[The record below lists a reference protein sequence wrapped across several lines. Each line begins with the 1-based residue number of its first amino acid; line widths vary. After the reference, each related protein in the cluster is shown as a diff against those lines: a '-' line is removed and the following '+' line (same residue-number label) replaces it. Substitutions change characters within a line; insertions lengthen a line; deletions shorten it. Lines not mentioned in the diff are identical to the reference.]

1 MVRGIQT
8 GILISSRRR
17 RVVFFSGLQLP
28 ERAKGRARRKRSRA
42 KAKKTDCAPVL
53 APASPAHVLLQRSR
67 DADGAGSS
75 ARKKD
80 RARSTIASAPRT
92 SRAFSR
98 FGLDVSSLGTAAR
111 PRARVRGSEAARRAS
126 GGASFARLVT
136 QRKTNKT
143 SAGGG
148 RSIRRGVDPP
158 RVVSPLAMARTA
170 PVSAVADPEVSA
182 SSEVA
187 VALGAAL
194 CSGIAVSPFLMCVD
208 RGVVASAAGTAPGG
222 SLFRAIASVAGE
234 FVTKPKAAFGAPALW
249 MVAGVYG
256 GTYFAKNLSDVIIR
270 RGRLEHNP
278 AAGACKFVATTATNA
293 GGSVLKDAAFARMYG
308 AAAAGAV
315 AVVPPA
321 SYALVALRDC
331 LTIGGAFFVPELMAG
346 AMKTALPADR
356 VGAADAAAQLVSPPL
371 MQVLCTPM
379 HLLALDLVNQ
389 PAANAA
395 ARVARLK
402 NSTPAALFARSLRM
416 LPAYGVGGLLNTSLT
431 ERGRA
436 AAIARR
442 NARVAGAPGG
452 PVAAM
457 FAAMRGKA
465 SALGQAARAKVAA
478 ASAPREARDASASA
492 SSTTAALNASASA
505 SGGDAASA
513 DQGRRGRAA
522 ASTNVG
528 GAARVAAPRA
538 PPRVPPRFASIGEGS
553 RREDWKRGLARRG
566 AREDSEGRGGS
577 SDGSRG
583 KWETSSSGDIPSPR
597 FERRRVRR
605 RGRGAEAA
613 AEGAAEGADGRRR
626 ARRWGK
632 NYWAGGASRANAGGA
647 AG

>member
-1 MVRGIQT
+1 
-8 GILISSRRR
+8 
-17 RVVFFSGLQLP
+17 
-28 ERAKGRARRKRSRA
+28 
-42 KAKKTDCAPVL
+42 
-53 APASPAHVLLQRSR
+53 
-67 DADGAGSS
+67 
-75 ARKKD
+75 
-80 RARSTIASAPRT
+80 
-92 SRAFSR
+92 
-98 FGLDVSSLGTAAR
+98 
-111 PRARVRGSEAARRAS
+111 
-126 GGASFARLVT
+126 
-136 QRKTNKT
+136 
-143 SAGGG
+143 
-148 RSIRRGVDPP
+148 
-158 RVVSPLAMARTA
+158 MARTA

-293 GGSVLKDAAFARMYG
+293 GGSILKDAAFARMYG

-321 SYALVALRDC
+321 SYALFALRDC

-389 PAANAA
+389 PAATAA

-431 ERGRA
+431 ERG
-436 AAIARR
+436 ARR
-442 NARVAGAPGG
+442 R
-452 PVAAM
+452 
-457 FAAMRGKA
+457 
-465 SALGQAARAKVAA
+465 S
-478 ASAPREARDASASA
+478 RDATRASPA
-492 SSTTAALNASASA
+492 
-505 SGGDAASA
+505 
-513 DQGRRGRAA
+513 RR
-522 ASTNVG
+522 
-528 GAARVAAPRA
+528 
-538 PPRVPPRFASIGEGS
+538 GS
-553 RREDWKRGLARRG
+553 RRGDVRGDAGEGVGARAGRAREDGGRERPPRG
-566 AREDSEGRGGS
+566 AR
-577 SDGSRG
+577 
-583 KWETSSSGDIPSPR
+583 R
-597 FERRRVRR
+597 FRFRFVDDRRTQRLGVGLG
-605 RGRGAEAA
+605 RGRGVGGSGPARSRGGVHQRRRRRARRR
-613 AEGAAEGADGRRR
+613 AEGAAEGPAEVREHRGGKPPRGLEAR
-626 ARRWGK
+626 AR
-632 NYWAGGASRANAGGA
+632 A
-647 AG
+647 AGRARGFGGSRGVERRIARDVGDVVVGGHSFSAIRAPARSAARARGGGRG

>member
-1 MVRGIQT
+1 
-8 GILISSRRR
+8 
-17 RVVFFSGLQLP
+17 
-28 ERAKGRARRKRSRA
+28 
-42 KAKKTDCAPVL
+42 
-53 APASPAHVLLQRSR
+53 
-67 DADGAGSS
+67 
-75 ARKKD
+75 
-80 RARSTIASAPRT
+80 
-92 SRAFSR
+92 
-98 FGLDVSSLGTAAR
+98 
-111 PRARVRGSEAARRAS
+111 
-126 GGASFARLVT
+126 
-136 QRKTNKT
+136 
-143 SAGGG
+143 
-148 RSIRRGVDPP
+148 
-158 RVVSPLAMARTA
+158 MARTA

-293 GGSVLKDAAFARMYG
+293 GGSILKDAAFARMYG

-321 SYALVALRDC
+321 SYALFALRDC

-389 PAANAA
+389 PAATAA

-436 AAIARR
+436 AAIARTQR
-442 NARVAGAPGG
+442 ARRRRAGGSR
-452 PVAAM
+452 
-457 FAAMRGKA
+457 RGDVRGDA
-465 SALGQAARAKVAA
+465 GEGVGARAGRAREGGGRERP
-478 ASAPREARDASASA
+478 PRGARRFRFRFVDDRR
-492 SSTTAALNASASA
+492 TQRL
-505 SGGDAASA
+505 GVGL
-513 DQGRRGRAA
+513 GRGRGVGGSGPARSRA

-583 KWETSSSGDIPSPR
+583 KWGTSSSGDIHSPR
-597 FERRRVRR
+597 SERRRVRR

-626 ARRWGK
+626 VRRWGK

>member
-1 MVRGIQT
+1 
-8 GILISSRRR
+8 
-17 RVVFFSGLQLP
+17 
-28 ERAKGRARRKRSRA
+28 
-42 KAKKTDCAPVL
+42 
-53 APASPAHVLLQRSR
+53 
-67 DADGAGSS
+67 
-75 ARKKD
+75 
-80 RARSTIASAPRT
+80 
-92 SRAFSR
+92 
-98 FGLDVSSLGTAAR
+98 
-111 PRARVRGSEAARRAS
+111 
-126 GGASFARLVT
+126 
-136 QRKTNKT
+136 
-143 SAGGG
+143 
-148 RSIRRGVDPP
+148 
-158 RVVSPLAMARTA
+158 MARTA

-293 GGSVLKDAAFARMYG
+293 GGSILKDAAFARMYG

-321 SYALVALRDC
+321 SYALFALRDC

-389 PAANAA
+389 PAATAA

-442 NARVAGAPGG
+442 DARASPARREGPSRRCSRRCGG
-452 PVAAM
+452 
-457 FAAMRGKA
+457 RRRR
-465 SALGQAARAKVAA
+465 SGQAARAKVAA
-478 ASAPREARDASASA
+478 ASAPREARDASAS
-492 SSTTAALNASASA
+492 STTAALNASASASA

-522 ASTNVG
+522 ASQ
-528 GAARVAAPRA
+528 
-538 PPRVPPRFASIGEGS
+538 
-553 RREDWKRGLARRG
+553 RRRR
-566 AREDSEGRGGS
+566 RS
-577 SDGSRG
+577 
-583 KWETSSSGDIPSPR
+583 
-597 FERRRVRR
+597 RRRV
-605 RGRGAEAA
+605 
-613 AEGAAEGADGRRR
+613 EGAAEGPAEVREHRGGKPPPRGLEARGRAAGR
-626 ARRWGK
+626 ARGF
-632 NYWAGGASRANAGGA
+632 GGSRGFERRIARDIGDVVVGGHFFSAIRAPARSA
-647 AG
+647 ARARGGGRGGGRG

>member
-1 MVRGIQT
+1 M
-8 GILISSRRR
+8 
-17 RVVFFSGLQLP
+17 P
-28 ERAKGRARRKRSRA
+28 
-42 KAKKTDCAPVL
+42 
-53 APASPAHVLLQRSR
+53 
-67 DADGAGSS
+67 
-75 ARKKD
+75 
-80 RARSTIASAPRT
+80 
-92 SRAFSR
+92 
-98 FGLDVSSLGTAAR
+98 
-111 PRARVRGSEAARRAS
+111 
-126 GGASFARLVT
+126 
-136 QRKTNKT
+136 
-143 SAGGG
+143 
-148 RSIRRGVDPP
+148 RRG
-158 RVVSPLAMARTA
+158 
-170 PVSAVADPEVSA
+170 
-182 SSEVA
+182 
-187 VALGAAL
+187 
-194 CSGIAVSPFLMCVD
+194 
-208 RGVVASAAGTAPGG
+208 
-222 SLFRAIASVAGE
+222 
-234 FVTKPKAAFGAPALW
+234 
-249 MVAGVYG
+249 
-256 GTYFAKNLSDVIIR
+256 
-270 RGRLEHNP
+270 
-278 AAGACKFVATTATNA
+278 
-293 GGSVLKDAAFARMYG
+293 MYG

-321 SYALVALRDC
+321 SYALFALRDC

-389 PAANAA
+389 PAATAA

-431 ERGRA
+431 ERGARGDRA
-436 AAIARR
+436 TQRARR
-442 NARVAGAPGG
+442 RASGVPSR
-452 PVAAM
+452 
-457 FAAMRGKA
+457 RCSRRCGKA
-465 SALGQAARAKVAA
+465 SALGQAARARWRRG
-478 ASAPREARDASASA
+478 APRGARRFRFRFVDDRRIQR
-492 SSTTAALNASASA
+492 LGVGLGRGRGVGG
-505 SGGDAASA
+505 SGPA
-513 DQGRRGRAA
+513 RRAA

-583 KWETSSSGDIPSPR
+583 KWGTSSSGDIHSPR

-626 ARRWGK
+626 VRRWGK